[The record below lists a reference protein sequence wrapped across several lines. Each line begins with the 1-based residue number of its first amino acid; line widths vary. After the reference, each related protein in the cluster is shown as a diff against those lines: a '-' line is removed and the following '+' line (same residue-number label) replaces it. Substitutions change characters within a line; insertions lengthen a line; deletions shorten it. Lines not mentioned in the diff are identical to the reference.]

1 MLLQQ
6 TIRCTTEELE
16 DILYKQLRRDIS
28 AHINSSK
35 ELVYFINE
43 DTGKE
48 VRDSEII
55 VALSRYFS
63 QRLNDNINV
72 SGVTYDTYRFFIVI
86 LKSYRI

>member
-1 MLLQQ
+1 MILQQ
-6 TIRCTTEELE
+6 SIRCTTEELE
-16 DILYKQLRRDIS
+16 NILYKQLRSDVS

-55 VALSRYFS
+55 VALSQYFS
-63 QRLNDNINV
+63 QILDDNIDV
-72 SGVTYDTYRFFIVI
+72 FGVTYDTSRFFIVM
-86 LKSYRI
+86 LKSFRI

>member
-16 DILYKQLRRDIS
+16 NILYKQLRRDIS

-43 DTGKE
+43 DIGTE
-48 VRDSEII
+48 VRDSEVI
-55 VALSRYFS
+55 VALSQYFS
-63 QRLNDNINV
+63 QVLNDNINV
-72 SGVTYDTYRFFIVI
+72 SGVTYDTSRYFIV
-86 LKSYRI
+86 LTKSFRI